1 MMPMTVGMMMI
12 MMRMMMMMMMMIMMR
27 MMMMTM
33 MVVSYKNHAM
43 KINKKITDFRIARP
57 LLAIVATGSRLAVSL
72 LLIDSDLI
80 LFA

>member
-1 MMPMTVGMMMI
+1 MMPMTMD
-12 MMRMMMMMMMMIMMR
+12 MMMMMMMTT
-27 MMMMTM
+27 TM
-33 MVVSYKNHAM
+33 MVVSNKNHAI
-43 KINKKITDFRIARP
+43 KINKKITHFRIARP

>member
-1 MMPMTVGMMMI
+1 MMPMTMGM
-12 MMRMMMMMMMMIMMR
+12 

-33 MVVSYKNHAM
+33 MTTTMMVVSNKNHAI
-43 KINKKITDFRIARP
+43 KIKKITHFRIARP
-57 LLAIVATGSRLAVSL
+57 LLAIVARGIRLAVSL